1 MHYEFGQDRIMRLW
15 SGMRTPQCNPFAID
29 RKEGRVLEKTN
40 RRLSKQASKSAVA
53 QELQQVS
60 LYGSMQ

>member
-1 MHYEFGQDRIMRLW
+1 MRLW